1 MRIELN
7 RAFGREIWLLTLA
20 TLPAWLLAAA
30 CGSAADDT
38 GGFGGNFTY
47 GDGGGYQ
54 GTTIA
59 VAVSGNAS
67 SAVSTVSVTSVT
79 STVATSTSSGP
90 VCNDSGPG
98 EPNDTIGQAYNL
110 GQISDS
116 DGDGGQVQGTMS
128 SAADIDWYKYH
139 GVDLTGNIVDPT
151 RQILSAGVRICKY
164 IQCDN
169 GEANDF
175 TCPASTMADT
185 ASGHPGCC
193 WMSSAPVTLDLTC
206 GSTALDSD
214 NATVFIRIDNPGA
227 LFCQA
232 YTMQYH
238 Y

>member
-1 MRIELN
+1 M
-7 RAFGREIWLLTLA
+7 AMSATPFLLIVLA
-20 TLPAWLLAAA
+20 
-30 CGSAADDT
+30 SAGCSSGEGA
-38 GGFGGNFTY
+38 GGFGGHFTY

-54 GTTIA
+54 GTTTAVTIA
-59 VAVSGNAS
+59 AES
-67 SAVSTVSVTSVT
+67 SASVSVTSVT
-79 STVATSTSSGP
+79 ATSVTSTSSGP

-110 GQISDS
+110 GEISDS
-116 DGDGGQVQGTMS
+116 DGDGSQVAGTMAS
-128 SAADIDWYKYH
+128 STDVDWYRYH
-139 GVDLTGNIVDPT
+139 GIDLTGNVVDPT

-175 TCPASTMADT
+175 SCPSGTTPDT

-193 WMSSAPVTLDLTC
+193 WMSTSPVTLDLTC
-206 GSTALDSD
+206 GSTSLDSD
-214 NATVFIRIDNPGA
+214 NATVFIRVDNPGA